1 VADQPGHALNAR
13 LVRALLDTP
22 EAWRWEHEPAP
33 ETVREPTPAL
43 AAAVG

>member
-22 EAWRWEHEPAP
+22 EAWRWDADTSRSVEQGVA
-33 ETVREPTPAL
+33 PAL
-43 AAAVG
+43 VAAAS

>member
-22 EAWRWEHEPAP
+22 EAWRWENGAP
-33 ETVREPTPAL
+33 ETVREAQPAL
-43 AAAVG
+43 AAAIG